1 MTLDPEAGAKRMTG
15 NGMATDDRVIVFDTT
30 LRDGEQAPGASM
42 NLSQKLQV
50 ARALASLGVDV
61 MEVGFPVASPGDFQA
76 VEAIA
81 RQIDGPV
88 VAALARA
95 NRPDIDAALKALAPA
110 PRKRVHVFLATS
122 PIHREYKLRMTPAE
136 VVRVATGAIEHARD
150 SCEDV
155 EFSAEDAART
165 EPDFLVEVV
174 ERAIDAGATT
184 INIPDTVGY
193 AVPSHFGGIIENLR
207 AKVRGIDA
215 VVLSVHCHD
224 DLGLAVANS
233 LAALQAGARQVECT
247 VNGIGER
254 AGNCSLE
261 EVVMALRTRHDFFG
275 LRTGIRTQQLCSASR
290 VVAGATGFHVA
301 RNKAVVGQNAF
312 AHESGIHQ
320 HGMITHQ
327 QTYEVM
333 RPEDVGF
340 KSTNLVLG
348 KHSGRHALTARLRD
362 LGYQLEPQQIDRVF
376 EELKKLA
383 DKKKEIYDGDLDAL
397 LVSLFQNGS
406 SRRWQLT
413 SLSAVSGTGTPPSA
427 AVSLLSRDGR
437 KLDEAA
443 TGDGPVDAV
452 FKCIE
457 RITGV
462 KARLR
467 DFHVASVSA
476 GEDAQGEVV
485 VVVEHEGRT
494 YRGRGLSTDI
504 VLASAEAYL
513 EVVNRIAAGRLQRK
527 APPEPEVVC
536 GAI

>member
-1 MTLDPEAGAKRMTG
+1 MHRD
-15 NGMATDDRVIVFDTT
+15 VIIFDTT
-30 LRDGEQAPGASM
+30 LRDGEQAPGNAMTPDS
-42 NLSQKLQV
+42 KLRL
-50 ARALASLGVDV
+50 ARQLDARGVDV
-61 MEVGFPVASPGDFQA
+61 IEAGFPAASQGDLRGVQDIAEA
-76 VEAIA
+76 V
-81 RQIDGPV
+81 RRPV
-88 VAALARA
+88 IAALARCHE
-95 NRPDIDAALKALAPA
+95 RDIDLAAEALQPA
-110 PRKRVHVFLATS
+110 QRKRIHVFIATS
-122 PIHREYKLRMTPAE
+122 EIHLEHKLKIDREACIARARAS
-136 VVRVATGAIEHARD
+136 VRRARGYTA
-150 SCEDV
+150 DV
-155 EFSAEDAART
+155 EFSAEDATRT
-165 EPDFLVEVV
+165 NTDFLCRVV
-174 ERAIDAGATT
+174 AAAIEEGATT
-184 INIPDTVGY
+184 INLPDTVGY
-193 AVPSHFGGIIENLR
+193 TTPAEYAALFRTVRERVPETQGI
-207 AKVRGIDA
+207 
-215 VVLSVHCHD
+215 VLSAHCHD
-224 DLGLAVANS
+224 DLGMAVANS
-233 LAALQAGARQVECT
+233 LSALEAGARQVECT
-247 VNGIGER
+247 INGIGER

-261 EVVMALRTRHDFFG
+261 EVVMALRPRHDLFG
-275 LRTGIRTQQLCSASR
+275 LRTGIRTQQLCSVSR
-290 VVAGATGFHVA
+290 VVSGATGFHLA

-320 HGMITHQ
+320 HGMISHA

-348 KHSGRHALTARLRD
+348 KHSGRHALTAHLKD
-362 LGYQLEPQQIDRVF
+362 LGYQLEPEQVDKVF
-376 EELKKLA
+376 EELKRMA

-397 LVSLFQNGS
+397 LVGLFQNGT
-406 SRRWQLT
+406 SRRWQLA
-413 SLSAVSGTGTPPSA
+413 SLNAVSGTGTPPSA
-427 AVSLLSRDGR
+427 AVSLLTRDGR

-467 DFHVASVSA
+467 DFTVENVTA

-527 APPEPEVVC
+527 TPPEPEPEVVC
-536 GAI
+536 GAV

>member
-1 MTLDPEAGAKRMTG
+1 
-15 NGMATDDRVIVFDTT
+15 
-30 LRDGEQAPGASM
+30 
-42 NLSQKLQV
+42 
-50 ARALASLGVDV
+50 
-61 MEVGFPVASPGDFQA
+61 
-76 VEAIA
+76 
-81 RQIDGPV
+81 
-88 VAALARA
+88 
-95 NRPDIDAALKALAPA
+95 
-110 PRKRVHVFLATS
+110 
-122 PIHREYKLRMTPAE
+122 
-136 VVRVATGAIEHARD
+136 
-150 SCEDV
+150 
-155 EFSAEDAART
+155 
-165 EPDFLVEVV
+165 
-174 ERAIDAGATT
+174 
-184 INIPDTVGY
+184 
-193 AVPSHFGGIIENLR
+193 VPSHFAGIIENLR
-207 AKVRGIDA
+207 AKVRGIDR

-224 DLGLAVANS
+224 DLGMAVANS
-233 LAALQAGARQVECT
+233 LAALAAGARQVECT

-290 VVAGATGFHVA
+290 VVAGATGFQVA

-348 KHSGRHALTARLRD
+348 KHSGRHALSARLKD
-362 LGYQLEPQQIDRVF
+362 LGYQLEPEQIDRVF

-397 LVSLFQNGS
+397 LVGLFQNGS
-406 SRRWQLT
+406 ARRWQLT

-467 DFHVASVSA
+467 DFHIASVSA

-513 EVVNRIAAGRLQRK
+513 EVVNRISAGRLQRK

-536 GAI
+536 GAV

>member
-1 MTLDPEAGAKRMTG
+1 MDANETT
-15 NGMATDDRVIVFDTT
+15 DRVLVFDTT

-42 NLSQKLQV
+42 NFAQKLQV

-76 VEAIA
+76 VETIA
-81 RQIDGPV
+81 RQVEGPV
-88 VAALARA
+88 ICALARA
-95 NRPDIDAALKALAPA
+95 LRPDVDAALKALAPA
-110 PRKRVHVFLATS
+110 PRHRVHVFLATS
-122 PIHREYKLRMTPAE
+122 PIHREHKLRMTPAE
-136 VVRVATGAIEHARD
+136 VVRVATGAIEYARER
-150 SCEDV
+150 CQDV

-165 EPDFLVEVV
+165 ELDFLTEVV

-193 AVPSHFGGIIENLR
+193 AMPAQFGGIIRHLR
-207 AKVRGIDA
+207 EHVRGIDG

-224 DLGLAVANS
+224 DLGMAVANS
-233 LAALQAGARQVECT
+233 LSALQAGARQVECT

-261 EVVMALRTRHDFFG
+261 EVVMALRTRHDLFG
-275 LRTGIRTQQLCSASR
+275 LRTGIRTQQLCSVSR

-320 HGMITHQ
+320 HGMISHA

-348 KHSGRHALTARLRD
+348 KHSGRHALTAHLKD
-362 LGYQLEPQQIDRVF
+362 LGYQLEPEQVDKVF
-376 EELKKLA
+376 EELKRLA

-397 LVSLFQNGS
+397 LVHLFQNGT
-406 SRRWQLT
+406 SRRWQLA
-413 SLSAVSGTGTPPSA
+413 SLNAVSGTGTPPSA
-427 AVSLLSRDGR
+427 AVSLLTRDGR

-467 DFHVASVSA
+467 DFTVENVTA

-527 APPEPEVVC
+527 TPPEPEVVC
-536 GAI
+536 GAV

>member
-1 MTLDPEAGAKRMTG
+1 MTSHLQTKETGMSAKQ
-15 NGMATDDRVIVFDTT
+15 DHDRVLVFDTT

-42 NLSQKLQV
+42 NLLQKLQV
-50 ARALASLGVDV
+50 AKALASLGVDV
-61 MEVGFPVASPGDFQA
+61 IEAGFPVASPGDFESVQA
-76 VEAIA
+76 VA
-81 RQIDGPV
+81 RQVPGPV
-88 VAALARA
+88 ICALARA
-95 NRPDIDAALKALAPA
+95 NRADIDAAVSALAPA

-122 PIHREYKLRMTPAE
+122 PIHREHKLRMTSQD
-136 VVRVATGAIEHARD
+136 VVRVATGAIAYARERSD
-150 SCEDV
+150 DV
-155 EFSAEDAART
+155 EFSCEDAART
-165 EPDFLVEVV
+165 ERDFLVEVV
-174 ERAIDAGATT
+174 ERAIEAGATT

-193 AVPSHFGGIIENLR
+193 AMPQQFGAIIHHLR
-207 AKVRGIDA
+207 TFARGIDN

-224 DLGLAVANS
+224 DLGMAVANS

-275 LRTGIRTQQLCSASR
+275 LRTGIRTQELCTASR
-290 VVAGATGFHVA
+290 VVAAATGFVVA

-320 HGMITHQ
+320 HGMIAHAH
-327 QTYEVM
+327 TYEVM

-340 KSTNLVLG
+340 QSSNLVLG
-348 KHSGRHALTARLRD
+348 KHSGRHALAARLKA
-362 LGYQLEPQQIDRVF
+362 LGYEFEPRQIDHVF
-376 EELKKLA
+376 DELKKLA

-397 LVSLFQNGS
+397 LVRLFHDGS
-406 SRRWQLT
+406 SRRWQLE

-427 AVSLLSRDGR
+427 AVSLLSFDGR
-437 KLDEAA
+437 KVDEAA

-462 KARLR
+462 RARLR
-467 DFHVASVSA
+467 DFHIASVTE

-513 EVVNRIAAGRLQRK
+513 EVVNRIAAGRLKRA
-527 APPEPEVVC
+527 APSEPEPEVVC
-536 GAI
+536 GAV

>member
-1 MTLDPEAGAKRMTG
+1 MERDV
-15 NGMATDDRVIVFDTT
+15 VIFDTT
-30 LRDGEQAPGASM
+30 LRDGEQAPGNSM
-42 NLSQKLQV
+42 TPEEKLRL
-50 ARALASLGVDV
+50 ARQLDVLGVDV
-61 MEVGFPVASPGDFQA
+61 IETGFPAASDGDFRGVRGVAQE
-76 VEAIA
+76 V
-81 RQIDGPV
+81 RRPV
-88 VAALARA
+88 IAALARCHE
-95 NRPDIDAALKALAPA
+95 RDIDLAGEALRPA
-110 PRKRVHVFLATS
+110 ERSRVHVFIATS
-122 PIHREYKLRMTPAE
+122 DIHLQHKLRISKDECLDRARAS
-136 VVRVATGAIEHARD
+136 VRRARQFTN
-150 SCEDV
+150 DV

-174 ERAIDAGATT
+174 ERAIEAGATT

-193 AVPSHFGGIIENLR
+193 AVPSHFAAIIENLR
-207 AKVRGIDA
+207 GKVRGIER

-224 DLGLAVANS
+224 DLGMAVANS

-348 KHSGRHALTARLRD
+348 KHSGRHALTARLKD
-362 LGYQLEPQQIDRVF
+362 LGYQLEPEQIDRVF

-397 LVSLFQNGS
+397 LVGLFQNGTA
-406 SRRWQLT
+406 RRWQLA
-413 SLSAVSGTGTPPSA
+413 SLSAVSGTGTPPTA

-462 KARLR
+462 KARLK
-467 DFHVASVSA
+467 DFNVTSVSA

-485 VVVEHEGRT
+485 VVVEHEGRS
-494 YRGRGLSTDI
+494 YRGRGLNTDI
-504 VLASAEAYL
+504 VMASAEAYL
-513 EVVNRIAAGRLQRK
+513 EVVNRIAAGRIQRK
-527 APPEPEVVC
+527 PPPEPEVVC
-536 GAI
+536 GAV

>member
-1 MTLDPEAGAKRMTG
+1 MTFKPEAGATRMNSNG
-15 NGMATDDRVIVFDTT
+15 NEGGDRVIVFDTT

-50 ARALASLGVDV
+50 AKALAALGVDV
-61 MEVGFPVASPGDFQA
+61 MEVGFPVASPGDFKA
-76 VEAIA
+76 VEAIS
-81 RQIDGPV
+81 RQVEGPV
-88 VAALARA
+88 ICALARA
-95 NRPDIDAALKALAPA
+95 HRPDIDAVLKALAPA
-110 PRKRVHVFLATS
+110 SRRRVHVFLATS
-122 PIHREYKLRMTPAE
+122 PIHREHKLRMTQAE
-136 VVRVATGAIEHARD
+136 VVRVATGAIEYARERCD
-150 SCEDV
+150 DV

-174 ERAIDAGATT
+174 ERAIEAGATT

-193 AVPSHFGGIIENLR
+193 AVPSHFAAIIENLR
-207 AKVRGIDA
+207 AKVRGIDR

-224 DLGLAVANS
+224 DLGMAVANS

-320 HGMITHQ
+320 HGMINHQ

-348 KHSGRHALTARLRD
+348 KHSGRHALNARLHD
-362 LGYQLEPQQIDRVF
+362 LGYQLEPEQIDKVF
-376 EELKKLA
+376 EELKRLA

-397 LVSLFQNGS
+397 LVGLFHNGTA
-406 SRRWQLT
+406 RRWELA
-413 SLSAVSGTGTPPSA
+413 SLNAVSGTGTPPTA
-427 AVSLLSRDGR
+427 AVSLLTRDGR

-467 DFHVASVSA
+467 DFTIASVSA
-476 GEDAQGEVV
+476 GEDAQGEVI

-494 YRGRGLSTDI
+494 YRGRGLNTDI

-513 EVVNRIAAGRLQRK
+513 EVVNRISAGRLQRK
-527 APPEPEVVC
+527 TPPEPEVLC
-536 GAI
+536 GAV

>member
-1 MTLDPEAGAKRMTG
+1 MK
-15 NGMATDDRVIVFDTT
+15 NGTDDRVIVFDTT

-42 NLSQKLQV
+42 NLAQKMQV

-81 RQIDGPV
+81 RQVEGPV
-88 VAALARA
+88 IAALARA
-95 NRPDIDAALKALAPA
+95 NRPDVDAALKALAPA
-110 PRKRVHVFLATS
+110 PRHRIHVFLATS
-122 PIHREYKLRMTPAE
+122 PIHREYKLRMTPAD
-136 VVRVATGAIEHARD
+136 ARER
-150 SCEDV
+150 CEDV

-174 ERAIDAGATT
+174 ERAIEAGATT

-193 AVPSHFGGIIENLR
+193 AVPSHFAGIIENLR
-207 AKVRGIDA
+207 AKVRGIDR

-224 DLGLAVANS
+224 DLGMAVANS
-233 LAALQAGARQVECT
+233 LAALSAGARQVECT

-348 KHSGRHALTARLRD
+348 KHSGRHALSARLKD
-362 LGYQLEPQQIDRVF
+362 LGYQLEPEQIDRVF

-397 LVSLFQNGS
+397 LVGLFQNGS
-406 SRRWQLT
+406 ARRWQLT

-462 KARLR
+462 KTRLR
-467 DFHVASVSA
+467 DFQVASVSA

-536 GAI
+536 GAV

>member
-1 MTLDPEAGAKRMTG
+1 
-15 NGMATDDRVIVFDTT
+15 
-30 LRDGEQAPGASM
+30 
-42 NLSQKLQV
+42 
-50 ARALASLGVDV
+50 
-61 MEVGFPVASPGDFQA
+61 
-76 VEAIA
+76 
-81 RQIDGPV
+81 
-88 VAALARA
+88 
-95 NRPDIDAALKALAPA
+95 
-110 PRKRVHVFLATS
+110 
-122 PIHREYKLRMTPAE
+122 
-136 VVRVATGAIEHARD
+136 
-150 SCEDV
+150 V

-165 EPDFLVEVV
+165 ELDFLTEVV
-174 ERAIDAGATT
+174 ERAIEAGANT

-193 AVPSHFGGIIENLR
+193 AMPAQFGDIIRHLR
-207 AKVRGIDA
+207 KNVRGIDK

-224 DLGLAVANS
+224 DLGMAVANS
-233 LAALQAGARQVECT
+233 LSALQAGARQVECP

-261 EVVMALRTRHDFFG
+261 EVVMALRTRQDYFG
-275 LRTGIRTQQLCSASR
+275 LRTNIRTQQLSSASR
-290 VVAGATGFHVA
+290 VVSGATGFHVA

-320 HGMITHQ
+320 HGMITHA

-333 RPEDVGF
+333 KPEDVGF

-376 EELKKLA
+376 DELKKLA

-397 LVSLFQNGS
+397 LVGLFQNGTA
-406 SRRWQLT
+406 RRWELA
-413 SLSAVSGTGTPPSA
+413 SLNAVSGTGTLPSA

-462 KARLR
+462 KVRLR
-467 DFHVASVSA
+467 DFTIASVTA

-494 YRGRGLSTDI
+494 YRGRGLNTDI
-504 VLASAEAYL
+504 VMASAEAYL
-513 EVVNRIAAGRLQRK
+513 EVINRIAAGRLQRK
-527 APPEPEVVC
+527 TPPEPEVVC
-536 GAI
+536 GAV

>member
-1 MTLDPEAGAKRMTG
+1 MSQT
-15 NGMATDDRVIVFDTT
+15 DRVLVFDTT

-42 NLSQKLQV
+42 NLAQKLQV
-50 ARALASLGVDV
+50 ARALATLGVDI
-61 MEVGFPVASPGDFQA
+61 MEVGFPVASPGDFAAVQA
-76 VEAIA
+76 VAQKVE
-81 RQIDGPV
+81 GPV
-88 VAALARA
+88 ICALARA
-95 NRPDIDAALKALAPA
+95 NRPDIDAALQALQPA
-110 PRKRVHVFLATS
+110 PRRRVHVFLATS
-122 PIHREYKLRMTPAE
+122 PIHRQHKLRMSTAD
-136 VVRVATGAIEHARD
+136 VVRVSSGAIEYARER
-150 SCEDV
+150 CEDI

-174 ERAIDAGATT
+174 ERAIEAGATT

-193 AVPSHFGGIIENLR
+193 AVPAQFGGLIEHLR
-207 AKVRGIDA
+207 ANVRGIEK

-233 LAALQAGARQVECT
+233 LSALQAGARQVECT
-247 VNGIGER
+247 INGIGER

-261 EVVMALRTRHDFFG
+261 EVVMAIRTRSDY
-275 LRTGIRTQQLCSASR
+275 LRLHTAVRTQNLCAASR
-290 VVAGATGFHVA
+290 TVAAATGFHVA

-320 HGMITHQ
+320 HGMLQ
-327 QTYEVM
+327 NADTYEVM

-340 KSTNLVLG
+340 GSTNLVLG
-348 KHSGRHALTARLRD
+348 KHSGRHALASRLRELGHD
-362 LGYQLEPQQIDRVF
+362 LTPDQVDRAF

-383 DKKKEIYDGDLDAL
+383 DRKKEIYDGDLDAL
-397 LVSLFQNGS
+397 LVNLFQNGAGAG
-406 SRRWQLT
+406 RWQLV
-413 SLSAVSGTGTPPSA
+413 SLNAVSGTGTLPSA
-427 AVSLLSRDGR
+427 AVSLLRRDGR

-467 DFHVASVSA
+467 EFQISSVTA
-476 GEDAQGEVV
+476 GEDAQGQVM

-494 YRGRGLSTDI
+494 YRGRGLNTDI
-504 VLASAEAYL
+504 VMASAEAYL
-513 EVVNRIAAGRLQRK
+513 EVVNRIAAGRLPRT
-527 APPEPEVVC
+527 APAAPEVIC
-536 GAI
+536 GAV

>member
-1 MTLDPEAGAKRMTG
+1 
-15 NGMATDDRVIVFDTT
+15 MALSDVLIFDTT
-30 LRDGEQAPGASM
+30 LRDGEQAPGNS
-42 NLSQKLQV
+42 LSPEEKLRL
-50 ARALASLGVDV
+50 ARQLDALGVDV
-61 MEVGFPVASPGDFQA
+61 MEAGFPAASEGDYRSVVQ
-76 VEAIA
+76 IA
-81 RQIDGPV
+81 GEIRRPV
-88 VAALARA
+88 IAALARCHERDIELA
-95 NRPDIDAALKALAPA
+95 GEAIRPAARGRL
-110 PRKRVHVFLATS
+110 HVFISTS
-122 PIHREYKLRMTPAE
+122 DLHIKEKLKSTRDEVLDRARAAIRQAREYT
-136 VVRVATGAIEHARD
+136 D
-150 SCEDV
+150 DV
-155 EFSAEDAART
+155 EFSAEDASRT
-165 EPDFLVEVV
+165 DPDFLCRVV
-174 ERAIDAGATT
+174 EAAIQEGASTV
-184 INIPDTVGY
+184 NLPDTVGY
-193 AVPSHFGGIIENLR
+193 AMPEEYGQMFRAVLARVPG
-207 AKVRGIDA
+207 ADT
-215 VVLSVHCHD
+215 VVLSAHCHD

-233 LAALQAGARQVECT
+233 LAAIRAGARQIECT
-247 VNGIGER
+247 MNGIGER

-320 HGMITHQ
+320 HGMISHA

-348 KHSGRHALTARLRD
+348 KHSGRHALTARLKD
-362 LGYQLEPQQIDRVF
+362 LGYQLEPEQIDRVF

-397 LVSLFQNGS
+397 LVGLFQNGTA
-406 SRRWQLT
+406 RRWQLA
-413 SLSAVSGTGTPPSA
+413 SLNAVSGTGSPPTA
-427 AVSLLSRDGR
+427 AVSLLARDGR

-467 DFHVASVSA
+467 DFTVENVTA

-527 APPEPEVVC
+527 TPPEPEMVC
-536 GAI
+536 GAV

>member
-1 MTLDPEAGAKRMTG
+1 MS
-15 NGMATDDRVIVFDTT
+15 ATDRVFVFDTT

-42 NLSQKLQV
+42 NQVQKLQV
-50 ARALASLGVDV
+50 ARALAHLGVDV
-61 MEVGFPVASPGDFQA
+61 MEVGFPVASPGDFQS

-81 RQIDGPV
+81 RQVEGPV
-88 VAALARA
+88 ICALARA
-95 NRPDIDAALKALAPA
+95 ARPDIDAALEALASA
-110 PRKRVHVFLATS
+110 SRKRVHVFLATS
-122 PIHREYKLRMTPAE
+122 PLHRQYKLKMTTSE
-136 VVRVATGAIEHARD
+136 VVRVASEAIAYARQHCD
-150 SCEDV
+150 DV

-165 EPDFLVEVV
+165 ELDFLTEVV
-174 ERAIDAGATT
+174 ERAIEAGATT

-193 AVPSHFGGIIENLR
+193 AMPEQFAALFAHLR
-207 AKVRGIDA
+207 ANVRGIER

-224 DLGLAVANS
+224 DLGLAVANT
-233 LAALQAGARQVECT
+233 LAAVKAGARQVECT

-261 EVVMALRTRHDFFG
+261 EVVMALRTRSDYFG
-275 LRTGIRTQQLCSASR
+275 LRTGIRTQNLCNASR
-290 VVAGATGFHVA
+290 AVAAATGFQVA

-320 HGMITHQ
+320 HGMMQHAE
-327 QTYEVM
+327 TYEVM

-340 KSTNLVLG
+340 KSTSLVLG
-348 KHSGRHALTARLRD
+348 KHSGRHALAARLREM
-362 LGYQLEPQQIDRVF
+362 GYLLEQAQIDRVF

-397 LVSLFQNGS
+397 LVHLFQNGS
-406 SRRWQLT
+406 SGRWQLV
-413 SLSAVSGTGTPPSA
+413 SLNAVSGTGTPPSA
-427 AVSLLSRDGR
+427 AVSLMRKDGR
-437 KLDEAA
+437 KMDEAA

-462 KARLR
+462 NASLK

-485 VVVEHEGRT
+485 VIVEHEGRT
-494 YRGRGLSTDI
+494 FRGRGLSTDI

-527 APPEPEVVC
+527 APPDPEVVC
-536 GAI
+536 GAV

>member
-1 MTLDPEAGAKRMTG
+1 MTLNPEAKVTRIDETK
-15 NGMATDDRVIVFDTT
+15 DRVIVFDTT

-61 MEVGFPVASPGDFQA
+61 MEAGFPVASPGDFQA

-88 VAALARA
+88 ICALARA

-110 PRKRVHVFLATS
+110 PRRRVHVFLATS
-122 PIHREYKLRMTPAE
+122 PIHREFKLKMTPAE
-136 VVRVATGAIEHARD
+136 VVRVSSGAIEYARER
-150 SCEDV
+150 CEDV

-174 ERAIDAGATT
+174 ERAIAAGATT

-193 AVPSHFGGIIENLR
+193 AVPSHFAGIIENLR
-207 AKVRGIDA
+207 ARVRGIER

-224 DLGLAVANS
+224 DLGMAVANS

-247 VNGIGER
+247 MNGIGER

-320 HGMITHQ
+320 HGMINHA

-362 LGYQLEPQQIDRVF
+362 LGYQLEPEQIDRVF

-397 LVSLFQNGS
+397 LVGLFQNGTA
-406 SRRWQLT
+406 RRWQLA
-413 SLSAVSGTGTPPSA
+413 SLNAVSGTGSPPTA
-427 AVSLLSRDGR
+427 AVSLLARDGR

-467 DFHVASVSA
+467 DFYVASVTA

-527 APPEPEVVC
+527 TPPEPEMVC
-536 GAI
+536 GAV

>member
-1 MTLDPEAGAKRMTG
+1 MT
-15 NGMATDDRVIVFDTT
+15 DRVLVFDTT

-42 NLSQKLQV
+42 NLVQKLQV
-50 ARALASLGVDV
+50 ARTLSQLGVDV
-61 MEVGFPVASPGDFQA
+61 LEAGFPVASPGDFDA
-76 VEAIA
+76 VQAIA
-81 RQIDGPV
+81 RQVDGPV
-88 VAALARA
+88 ICALARA
-95 NRPDIDAALKALAPA
+95 SRTDIDAAVKALAAA

-122 PIHREYKLRMTPAE
+122 PIHREHKLKMSREE
-136 VVRVATGAIEHARD
+136 VVRLSSTSIAYARER
-150 SCEDV
+150 CQDV
-155 EFSAEDAART
+155 EFSPEDAART
-165 EPDFLVEVV
+165 EPDFLAEVV
-174 ERAIDAGATT
+174 ERAIESGAGT

-193 AVPSHFGGIIENLR
+193 AVPAQFAELIGFLR
-207 AKVRGIDA
+207 KKVRGIER

-261 EVVMALRTRHDFFG
+261 EVVMAIRTRSDYLG
-275 LRTGIRTQQLCSASR
+275 LSTGIHTESLCGASR
-290 VVAGATGFHVA
+290 VVAAATGFSVA

-312 AHESGIHQ
+312 AHEAGIHQ
-320 HGMITHQ
+320 HGMMQHA

-340 KSTNLVLG
+340 KSTSLVLG
-348 KHSGRHALTARLRD
+348 KHSGRHALAARLLE
-362 LGYQLEPQQIDRVF
+362 LGHRLEQAQIDRVF
-376 EELKKLA
+376 EEMKKLA

-397 LVSLFQNGS
+397 LVGLFHNG
-406 SRRWQLT
+406 RAGKWQLH

-427 AVSLLSRDGR
+427 AVSLLRADGR
-437 KLDEAA
+437 KIDEAC

-462 KARLR
+462 TARLA
-467 DFHVASVSA
+467 DFQIKSVSE
-476 GEDAQGEVV
+476 GEDAQGQVV
-485 VVVEHEGRT
+485 VVVEHDGRS
-494 YRGRGLSTDI
+494 YRGLGVSTDI

-513 EVVNRIAAGRLQRK
+513 EVVNRISAGRMPRHA
-527 APPEPEVVC
+527 APDAEVIC
-536 GAI
+536 GAV

>member
-1 MTLDPEAGAKRMTG
+1 MDANETA
-15 NGMATDDRVIVFDTT
+15 DRVLVFDTT

-42 NLSQKLQV
+42 NFAQKLQV

-76 VEAIA
+76 VETIA
-81 RQIDGPV
+81 RQVDGPV
-88 VAALARA
+88 ICALARA
-95 NRPDIDAALKALAPA
+95 HRPDIDAALKALAPA
-110 PRKRVHVFLATS
+110 PRHRVHVFLATS
-122 PIHREYKLRMTPAE
+122 PIHREHKLRMTPAE
-136 VVRVATGAIEHARD
+136 VVRVATGSIEY
-150 SCEDV
+150 
-155 EFSAEDAART
+155 
-165 EPDFLVEVV
+165 FLTEVV
-174 ERAIDAGATT
+174 ERAIEAGATT

-193 AVPSHFGGIIENLR
+193 AMPAQFGGIIRHLR
-207 AKVRGIDA
+207 EHVRGIDG

-224 DLGLAVANS
+224 DLGMAVANS
-233 LAALQAGARQVECT
+233 LSALEAGARQVECT
-247 VNGIGER
+247 INGIGER

-261 EVVMALRTRHDFFG
+261 EVVMALRTRHDLFG
-275 LRTGIRTQQLCSASR
+275 LRTGIRTQQLCSVSR
-290 VVAGATGFHVA
+290 VVSGATGFHVA

-320 HGMITHQ
+320 HGMISHA

-362 LGYQLEPQQIDRVF
+362 LGYQLEQEQVDKVF
-376 EELKKLA
+376 EELKRLA

-397 LVSLFQNGS
+397 LVHLFQNGTS
-406 SRRWQLT
+406 HRWQLA
-413 SLSAVSGTGTPPSA
+413 SLNAVSGTGTPPSA
-427 AVSLLSRDGR
+427 AVSLLTRDGR

-467 DFHVASVSA
+467 DFTVENVTA

-527 APPEPEVVC
+527 TPPEPEVVC
-536 GAI
+536 GAV